1 MVASRRNFIL
11 GAGGTLAL
19 VAAAGTWRVTR
30 MPEKAIEPW
39 RLDPEPPAD
48 VRLDAFRHA
57 ILAPNPHNRQ
67 PWLIRLEGRDSALIS
82 CDLNKRLPE
91 TDPFDRQIVIGFG
104 TFIELARIAAAERG
118 IRMDVSP
125 FPDGEPQPRLDARPV
140 ARLTF
145 VADETVRRDPLHAA
159 ILKRR
164 TNREIYSQSVPGAR
178 LLTALKS
185 DKVNTTSDPSLLG
198 RLRAITVAAISDEM
212 NTHRTMMESV
222 RLMRIGRD
230 EVDTAGD
237 GLALTGPMIE
247 ATRLLGLTTRESLAD
262 PTSTAFKIGLDGQRK
277 IYDSVPAALWISTPG
292 NTRVD
297 QLDAG
302 RRYARA
308 TLRAAALGLA
318 MHPISQS
325 LQEYPEMAEH
335 FEAVRS
341 LLSVSPDHRI
351 QMLTRVGFALPV
363 APAARLPLQSHLVA

>member
-1 MVASRRNFIL
+1 MAASRRNFIL

-19 VAAAGTWRVTR
+19 VAVAGTWRVTR

-39 RLDPEPPAD
+39 QLDPEPPAD

-67 PWLIRLEGRDSALIS
+67 PWLIRLEGDNSALIS
-82 CDLNKRLPE
+82 CDLHKRLPE

-118 IRMDVSP
+118 VRMALSP
-125 FPDGEPQPRLDARPV
+125 FPEGEPQPRLDARPV

-145 VADETVRRDPLHAA
+145 VADETVRRDPLHKE
-159 ILKRR
+159 IPRRR
-164 TNREIYSQSVPGAR
+164 TNREIYSPSVPGIRQLA
-178 LLTALKS
+178 ALQAGE
-185 DKVNTTSDPSLLG
+185 VNMISNPSLLG

-212 NTHRTMMESV
+212 NTHRTMMETV
-222 RLMRIGRD
+222 RLLRIGRD
-230 EVDTAGD
+230 EVDAAGD

-247 ATRLLGLTTRESLAD
+247 ATRLLGLTSRETLAD
-262 PTSTAFKIGLDGQRK
+262 PTSTAFKIGLDGQRVV
-277 IYDSVPAALWISTPG
+277 YDSVPAALWISTQG
-292 NTRVD
+292 NTRAD

-302 RRYARA
+302 RRYVRA

-318 MHPISQS
+318 IHPMSQS
-325 LQEYPEMAEH
+325 LQEYPEMAGH
-335 FEAVRS
+335 FNAVHA
-341 LLSVSPDHRI
+341 LLGVSRDQRI
-351 QMLTRVGFALPV
+351 QMLARVGLAPPV

>member
-1 MVASRRNFIL
+1 MAASRRNFIL

-19 VAAAGTWRVTR
+19 VAVAGTWRVTR

-39 RLDPEPPAD
+39 QLDPEPPAD

-67 PWLIRLEGRDSALIS
+67 PWLIRLEGDNSALIS
-82 CDLNKRLPE
+82 CDLHKRLPE

-118 IRMDVSP
+118 VRMDLSP
-125 FPDGEPQPRLDARPV
+125 FPEGEPQPRLDARPV

-145 VADETVRRDPLHAA
+145 VADETVRRDPLHKE
-159 ILKRR
+159 IPRRR
-164 TNREIYSQSVPGAR
+164 TNREIYSSSVPGIRQLA
-178 LLTALKS
+178 ALQAG
-185 DKVNTTSDPSLLG
+185 DVNMISNPSLLG

-212 NTHRTMMESV
+212 NTHRTMMETV
-222 RLMRIGRD
+222 RLLRIGRD
-230 EVDTAGD
+230 EVDAAGD

-247 ATRLLGLTTRESLAD
+247 ATRLLGLTSRATLAD
-262 PTSTAFKIGLDGQRK
+262 PTSTAFKIGLDGQRVV
-277 IYDSVPAALWISTPG
+277 YDSVPAALWISTQG
-292 NTRVD
+292 NTRAD

-302 RRYARA
+302 RRYVRA

-318 MHPISQS
+318 IHPMSQS
-325 LQEYPEMAEH
+325 LQEYPEMAGH
-335 FEAVRS
+335 FNAVHA
-341 LLSVSPDHRI
+341 LLGVSRDHRI
-351 QMLTRVGFALPV
+351 QMLARVGLAPPV